1 MPASLRIPAAL
12 AAALTALLPAAAQA
26 LEGCK
31 GTYSAGVYAPLPAGA
46 SVALDPAHSSPVA
59 PNLIQA
65 FGNGLAQSGRPTGG
79 TPGILL
85 RLHYSVFTQDTDPGT
100 GMGAMRQGMT
110 GGSSGWTTAPT
121 PGSQGQSF
129 TGVQPGM
136 GGLGG
141 GPELQM
147 PGLPEFGSQRLG
159 PAPSSPPVL
168 IVRATARVAGAETDA
183 WVANLQCRATN
194 TNSQDIAFQLG
205 MFIGGILGQRVEGAP
220 M

>member
-1 MPASLRIPAAL
+1 VSATLRFPAAFAAAL
-12 AAALTALLPAAAQA
+12 AALLPGAAAA

-31 GTYSAGVYAPLPAGA
+31 GTYSAGVYGTLPAGA
-46 SVALDPAHSSPVA
+46 AVALDPAHSSPVA

-65 FGNGLAQSGRPTGG
+65 FNNGLAQSGRPTGG

-85 RLHYSVFTQDTDPGT
+85 RLHYSVFTQQTNPGT
-100 GMGAMRQGMT
+100 GMGAMREGMT

-121 PGSQGQSF
+121 PGSQDQSF
-129 TGVQPGM
+129 TGTQSGM
-136 GGLGG
+136 GTTGG

-147 PGLPEFGSQRLG
+147 PGLPEFGSYRLG
-159 PAPSSPPVL
+159 PAPASPPVL
-168 IVRATARVAGAETDA
+168 IVRATARVAGADRDA